1 MREDLEQQEQ
11 FDAIKGFWNDNKRWI
26 VPVLSMIAV
35 SAMSFNGWLWW
46 QDRQA
51 AKATDALAAME
62 QALVEQSV
70 DKARVAFKV
79 LAEDYSGTTQA
90 ALGGLQMARVFVS
103 EGSLPEAR
111 AALEVVSKSPVD
123 EFAWIAKIRLAGVLL
138 DENNAKAAVEVL
150 AGDPP
155 KEFTGLVNDRR
166 GDVHAAL
173 GQREDARK
181 AWRVALDATGPE
193 AASRELIARKLAT
206 VDSFGSKP

>member
-26 VPVLSMIAV
+26 VPVLSIIAV
-35 SAMSFNGWLWW
+35 SAISFNGWLWW

-51 AKATDALAAME
+51 SKATDALAAME

-70 DKARVAFKV
+70 EKAKVAFKV

-90 ALGGLQMARVFVS
+90 ALGGLQMAKVFVS

-111 AALEVVSKSPVD
+111 AALEVVSKSPVE

-138 DENNAKAAVEVL
+138 DENNAQAAVAVL
-150 AGDPP
+150 AGQPP
-155 KEFTGLVNDRR
+155 AEFLGLVNDRR

-173 GQREDARK
+173 GQKEEARK
-181 AWRVALDATGPE
+181 AWRVALDGIGAE